1 MDTIKMKLLEFK
13 LIVLEKKIERNKRK
27 TIRRLKRSYMDV
39 KNAII
44 HNLYTDD
51 IHVCDN
57 MMHTVSSETGECI
70 DYLVYF
76 PDSSIIHKIKDYLEA
91 YLITN
96 RDVLEEDKIGEL
108 EGLLRYFD

>member
-1 MDTIKMKLLEFK
+1 MNIKMKLLK
-13 LIVLEKKIERNKRK
+13 LKIKRLDKKIARQRKRI
-27 TIRRLKRSYMDV
+27 IRRLKRSYMDV

-51 IHVCDN
+51 IHIRDN
-57 MMHTVSSETGECI
+57 MMHTVSPETGECI
-70 DYLVYF
+70 NYLVYF

-108 EGLLRYFD
+108 EGLLRYFN

>member
-1 MDTIKMKLLEFK
+1 MYTIKMKLLK
-13 LIVLEKKIERNKRK
+13 LTIKRLEKKIERNKRK
-27 TIRRLKRSYMDV
+27 TIHRLERSHMDV

-44 HNLYTDD
+44 HNLYTED
-51 IHVCDN
+51 IHIRDH
-57 MMHTVSSETGECI
+57 MMHTVSQETGECI

>member
-1 MDTIKMKLLEFK
+1 MLMEKYLKFK
-13 LIVLEKKIERNKRK
+13 LIILEKKIARQKKRL
-27 TIRRLKRSYMDV
+27 IRRLKRSYIDV

-44 HNLYTDD
+44 HNLYTED
-51 IHVCDN
+51 IHIRDN
-57 MMHTVSSETGECI
+57 MMHTVSPETGECI

-91 YLITN
+91 YFITN

>member
-1 MDTIKMKLLEFK
+1 MYTIKMKLLK
-13 LIVLEKKIERNKRK
+13 QKIKRLDKKIARQKKRI
-27 TIRRLKRSYMDV
+27 IRRLKRSYMDV

-51 IHVCDN
+51 IHVRDN
-57 MMHTVSSETGECI
+57 MMHTVSQETGECI